1 MFLNNNWCLLKFL
14 KNIVSLY
21 LTSFPKRPMEYYFF
35 RTLCPTGFEKL
46 FAALQYLPANSL
58 MIKGNPIIFPENKQI
73 PQRNTTVS

>member
-1 MFLNNNWCLLKFL
+1 MFIKVFK
-14 KNIVSLY
+14 KNYKSLCP
-21 LTSFPKRPMEYYFF
+21 TSFRKCPTEYYFF